1 VNSFGKQLLV
11 ASAVPVLFALA
22 AVVVVG
28 GSRAQP
34 ARAPSPGTEV
44 VTGTVKTV
52 DLAAGTFDL
61 VTGVGYALRIQ
72 RVRLPAPLK
81 VQGAA
86 PESAAVVLI
95 PGSIVRVEFRTTTAG
110 TMGSKVE
117 LVRPAPRRVKP

>member
-1 VNSFGKQLLV
+1 MNLL
-11 ASAVPVLFALA
+11 ASN
-22 AVVVVG
+22 G
-28 GSRAQP
+28 GSPAGPRYCAGGHGGIGRGGTAAP
-34 ARAPSPGTEV
+34 ARAPSPGMHS

-52 DLAAGTFDL
+52 DLSGGTLDL

-86 PESAAVVLI
+86 RESTAVVLA
-95 PGSIVRVEFRTTTAG
+95 PGSIVRVEFRTTTEETTA
-110 TMGSKVE
+110 SKVE

>member
-1 VNSFGKQLLV
+1 MHS
-11 ASAVPVLFALA
+11 
-22 AVVVVG
+22 
-28 GSRAQP
+28 
-34 ARAPSPGTEV
+34 

-52 DLAAGTFDL
+52 DLSGGTLDL

-86 PESAAVVLI
+86 RESTAVVLA
-95 PGSIVRVEFRTTTAG
+95 PGSIVRVEFRTTTEETTA
-110 TMGSKVE
+110 SKVE